1 MVEITFG
8 ILGFALI
15 IFVIMFSFMSI
26 AGLSILILSIAV
38 RVYDNYIKDWLD
50 EHIGEVDD
58 SL

>member
-8 ILGFALI
+8 ILCFALI

-26 AGLSILILSIAV
+26 AGLSILILNVAV
-38 RVYDNYIKDWLD
+38 RFYDNYIKDWLD
-50 EHIGEVDD
+50 EHIGEVDG